1 MRTFFCLVILALATT
16 AQAQDLP
23 APPSSTQTA
32 GPRREAL
39 RPLEEEE
46 AAPPPRAL
54 FHIGG
59 GFGFLTQEDS
69 STGYQQLETIGYETP
84 DTSWHLNAGAQLVA
98 ASWLRIGGELSYEF
112 AGDTTEQRVRGDIE
126 TRATRF
132 HMGMVDLN
140 LTPYIQAGRLQLG
153 LRLAGGFGFSR
164 WVHNSRVAGGG
175 AYRAS
180 AAFDV
185 FIPVSRRSPKGINLR
200 IGYQL
205 RRTLPTGPLDLVFD
219 HSSVFFNFAFMLGA
233 SS

>member
-1 MRTFFCLVILALATT
+1 MRTFFCLVILALTAT
-16 AQAQDLP
+16 AQGQALP
-23 APPSSTQTA
+23 APPTSNQASA
-32 GPRREAL
+32 PRRGG
-39 RPLEEEE
+39 RPLEEQ
-46 AAPPPRAL
+46 AAPARAL
-54 FHIGG
+54 FHVGG

-69 STGYQQLETIGYETP
+69 SSGYQQLQSAGYYTP

-98 ASWLRIGGELSYEF
+98 ADWLRVGAEFSYEF
-112 AGDTTEQRVRGDIE
+112 AGDTTEQQIRGVVE
-126 TRATRF
+126 SRATRF
-132 HMGMVDLN
+132 HMGIVDLT

-164 WVHNSRVAGGG
+164 WVHNSNPSGGG
-175 AYRAS
+175 VYRAS

-185 FIPVSRRSPKGINLR
+185 FLPLARRSTKGLNLR

-219 HSSVFFNFAFMLGA
+219 HSSIFFNVAFMFGA